1 MSERKPLFIR
11 SNFLLVVTLL
21 ILSSC
26 SSLTKKESC
35 LVKRA
40 AFDIGS
46 GSTKMT
52 LAKVDTCTGKIVE
65 VFFEDQAAVA
75 YKQSLYDNDN
85 SFSKEIIK
93 EGIQELKDLKET
105 AVELG
110 VTQFSALATQAFREA
125 KNGKNTLEEISDQ
138 TGIEIRVIN
147 QELEAKFGYL
157 GAKVKHPFADDEK
170 ILVWDIGGGSMQM
183 TYVEDGKFHTY
194 LGNLASVSFKESVL
208 KNLYKGKKGS
218 PNPLGRNRAK
228 KARALARFFAKGN
241 VDQKIQE
248 YIKTARVFGIGG
260 VHYYSVKNQ
269 ALEKGH
275 IYNQTQLRVALN
287 KRSKLSDK
295 KIGGKF
301 ASTDVTNI
309 ALVLGFMEALGIR
322 KVEALKVNMSHGLF
336 LDKSSW

>member
-1 MSERKPLFIR
+1 MLERKHLFIR
-11 SNFLLVVTLL
+11 SSFLLLLLFTLT
-21 ILSSC
+21 SC
-26 SSLTKKESC
+26 GSLTKSKNC

-52 LAKVDTCTGKIVE
+52 LAKVNTCTNKIVE
-65 VFFEDQAAVA
+65 VFFEDQAAVS
-75 YKQSLYDNDN
+75 YKQSLYDNKN
-85 SFSKEIIK
+85 SFNKEIISQ
-93 EGIQELKDLKET
+93 GISELKELKQT

-110 VTQFSALATQAFREA
+110 VTEFSALATQAFREA
-125 KNGKNTLEEISDQ
+125 TNGESSLEKISEEID
-138 TGIEIRVIN
+138 IEIRIIN
-147 QELEAKFGYL
+147 QELEARFGYL

-183 TYVEDGKFHTY
+183 TFVEDGKYHTY

-218 PNPLGRNRAK
+218 PNPLGKTRAK
-228 KARALARFFAKGN
+228 QARVLARFFAKGN
-241 VDQKIQE
+241 VDKEVQE

-275 IYNQTQLRVALN
+275 IYNQTQLRIALN
-287 KRSKLSDK
+287 KRSKLNDK

-301 ASTDVTNI
+301 AATDVTNI

-336 LDKSSW
+336 LDKASW